1 MRSDLMQRTIRR
13 AACALAWTLAAAAQ
27 AAPVSSLGDPTFE
40 WTFSTL
46 ASNGAG
52 AVGPLTPDVSGSQL
66 GGALQQTHSFNGM
79 TTHQTVY
86 SDSGASNAWTETRA
100 PSIAPFPV
108 AGTIVGGAAE
118 LRITQ
123 ALRKDDAN
131 ATLSLE
137 IGHLTLAASQFGPGA
152 AGASLLSEVSFAMS
166 VFDLSSG
173 SAVLVDSFAASARL
187 AGVGGAW
194 TLDVSGPLVV
204 DVVGGSLTGNS
215 VTAELLSPW
224 SEAMDISGVAVGG
237 TLVVD
242 YRLSSFAFNTV
253 GGESGAAAYG
263 HDPLDATSGIFTLHE
278 GLAPVPEPASAAL
291 MLAGC
296 ALLLRRRLQAATR
309 R

>member
-1 MRSDLMQRTIRR
+1 MQRSIRR
-13 AACALAWTLAAAAQ
+13 AACVLALSLAAAAQ

-46 ASNGAG
+46 ASDGAG
-52 AVGPLTPDVSGSQL
+52 GVGPLTPDVSGAQL
-66 GGALQQTHSFNGM
+66 GGALQQTHSFNGT

-86 SDSGASNAWTETRA
+86 SDSGATNAWTETRA

-108 AGTIVGGAAE
+108 AGTLVGGGAE

-137 IGHLTLAASQFGPGA
+137 IAHLTLAASQFGPGA
-152 AGASLLSEVSFAMS
+152 PGSSLHSEVSFAMS
-166 VFDLSSG
+166 VFDMSSG
-173 SAVLVDSFAASARL
+173 SAVLVDSFDASARL
-187 AGVGGAW
+187 SGVGGAW
-194 TLDVSGPLVV
+194 TLDVFGPLAVG
-204 DVVGGSLTGNS
+204 VVGGSLTGNS
-215 VTAELLSPW
+215 VTAALTSPW
-224 SEAMDISGVAVGG
+224 SEAMDIAGVAVGA

-253 GGESGAAAYG
+253 GGESGAAAFG
-263 HDPLDATSGIFTLHE
+263 HDPLDATSGVFTLHE
-278 GLAPVPEPASAAL
+278 GLAPVPEPSSAVL

-296 ALLLRRRLQAATR
+296 ALLMRRRLQAASR